1 MIVFNIVVR
10 SLNVNLPLQKLW
22 TKKSNGLSRS
32 WRPRIRKL
40 REKMWKINLSE
51 VICLELVLYFIP
63 LKSILTTEEIGA
75 STEDVRKENL
85 LLHDKVKA
93 LGNP

>member
-1 MIVFNIVVR
+1 
-10 SLNVNLPLQKLW
+10 
-22 TKKSNGLSRS
+22 
-32 WRPRIRKL
+32 
-40 REKMWKINLSE
+40 MWKINLSE